1 MSTIHGKYEYPFN
14 VIRDMTVHEV
24 AFGGQ
29 LSRQTRLRGVA
40 NMDTHKA
47 EVVADNNA
55 ATVQDRIELRAE
67 PARLDELKRDIAFAR
82 HAMYSIPPLS
92 LERAS
97 EILDK
102 LEQEHYYAPDVRMKL
117 AELLSEDLGFKAPA
131 EGESKSV

>member
-1 MSTIHGKYEYPFN
+1 MSTLHGKYGYPFN
-14 VIRDMTVHEV
+14 VNCDMTVHEV
-24 AFGGQ
+24 AFGGK

-117 AELLSEDLGFKAPA
+117 AELLSEDLGFRAPA
-131 EGESKSV
+131 KGESKSG

>member
-14 VIRDMTVHEV
+14 VIRDMTVHEA

-29 LSRQTRLRGVA
+29 LYRQIRLRGVA
-40 NMDTHKA
+40 NMHTHKP

-55 ATVQDRIELRAE
+55 ATVQDRIELRANS
-67 PARLDELKRDIAFAR
+67 AQLDELESDIAFAR

-92 LERAS
+92 PERAS

-117 AELLSEDLGFKAPA
+117 ADLLSEDLGFKAPA
-131 EGESKSV
+131 EGESK